1 MHAGYDEARTNPSDA
16 SSCSGL
22 PMCEEA
28 STSCRRCCLHHDLRP
43 SSKTPLGKGC
53 PAVRGVRLKQHSAT
67 KCQATCYIA
76 ASTAA
81 PLSLVSITTRTTTTA
96 MAIQIE
102 LQHQKQYHHQHH
114 HHRKRSSS
122 SSSSGASASTRAST
136 HTRTGTS
143 SSVQSFFC
151 YQIPLSQTT

>member
-1 MHAGYDEARTNPSDA
+1 MDAGCDEARTNPSDA

-53 PAVRGVRLKQHSAT
+53 PAVKGVRLKEHSAT
-67 KCQATCYIA
+67 KCQPTCYIA
-76 ASTAA
+76 ASNAA
-81 PLSLVSITTRTTTTA
+81 PLSLVSIPTRTTTTA
-96 MAIQIE
+96 IVTQME

-114 HHRKRSSS
+114 QHHHHHRNRSSS
-122 SSSSGASASTRAST
+122 SSSAASASTRANT

-143 SSVQSFFC
+143 SIVQSFFG
-151 YQIPLSQTT
+151 